1 MNLQAK
7 FLSRSS
13 VGQKFNTSL
22 IGQYQGVDKAAFL
35 LEALRESLFLC
46 PFQLLEVACIPWLV
60 ATFSIFKVISITSS
74 SLFLTMILLPYFF
87 TKRMS
92 HDYIGITWKIQDNLL
107 TSRFITLS
115 LLQSLFSNV
124 R

>member
-1 MNLQAK
+1 MTLQAK
-7 FLSRSS
+7 FLSLSS

-22 IGQYQGVDKAAFL
+22 IGQYQGVDRAAFL

-46 PFQLLEVACIPWLV
+46 PFQLLEVACIPWLM
-60 ATFSIFKVISITSS
+60 ATFSIFKVMSITSS
-74 SLFLTMILLPYFF
+74 SLFLILLPYFF

-92 HDYIGITWKIQDNLL
+92 RDYIGITWIIQVNL

-115 LLQSLFSNV
+115 LLQSLFSSV